1 LDVDEFGSGLG
12 WGLDSTG
19 EEGRRYGCGREAMVG
34 EANLEGAV
42 DGREGKGEIAYQ
54 RKIL

>member
-1 LDVDEFGSGLG
+1 LR

-42 DGREGKGEIAYQ
+42 DGREGKGEITYQ
-54 RKIL
+54 RKNL